1 MCSYYSGKP
10 KACCGWCSR
19 SGSSILIL
27 WYMLLHPGD
36 PHGWI
41 ADWVCWNGV
50 VTFGSFAT
58 AQGKV
63 IEDHKYVQ
71 KEAQK
76 NGEWLKQKAC
86 LFFMLGFVCFFSSTC
101 AGVCVTG
108 RRLIF
113 WVQFIYH
120 ACVSSSIATLPVYLA
135 YLALVELDKQRNS
148 LKTNLWGEF
157 SPSPREFSTP
167 ALLFHSKRNWW
178 EEACLP
184 FVLRGCRCSCSCA
197 CMSSLEVHAGT
208 V

>member
-1 MCSYYSGKP
+1 MRGGLKGQLRNSCVVWLMCSYYSGKP
-10 KACCGWCSR
+10 KSCCGWCPR

-86 LFFMLGFVCFFSSTC
+86 LFFN
-101 AGVCVTG
+101 AGVCLFF
-108 RRLIF
+108 LIDLCWSLCDWEKTDF
-113 WVQFIYH
+113 L
-120 ACVSSSIATLPVYLA
+120 SPVYLSR
-135 YLALVELDKQRNS
+135 LCFFIHCDI
-148 LKTNLWGEF
+148 
-157 SPSPREFSTP
+157 
-167 ALLFHSKRNWW
+167 
-178 EEACLP
+178 ACIP
-184 FVLRGCRCSCSCA
+184 CIPCTSWVG
-197 CMSSLEVHAGT
+197 
-208 V
+208 